1 MNIAHSMSFQIL
13 FQQLVQAALLSKIN
27 TAFLDSLKRKIF
39 YFSILLT
46 SKMLFFFL
54 LSLTLV
60 NTSIS
65 FCKAECI

>member
-27 TAFLDSLKRKIF
+27 TAFLDSLKKKIF

-54 LSLTLV
+54 AQF
-60 NTSIS
+60 NTS
-65 FCKAECI
+65 